1 MNSHLFSLKA
11 TINGQEVRILV
22 DPGGDRTIFSPSL
35 FKKVE
40 TQHHGS
46 TPLNINTITGKRKSI
61 QANIYSIVIPS
72 KEGNMKIFG
81 YRINQTPAEVTEN
94 LGDDLDK
101 EWPNLNDTIR
111 NEVKQNRFLG
121 KVDIMICQD
130 NFWTLVLEGVIK
142 HPSEKFGILS
152 TKLGWTVGGRISTT
166 SLVMWQQERAE

>member
-1 MNSHLFSLKA
+1 MNSHLFTLKT

-40 TQHHGS
+40 TKHHGS

-72 KEGNMKIFG
+72 KEGDMKIFG

-101 EWPNLNDTIR
+101 EWPNLNDTFR

-142 HPSEKFGILS
+142 HPSEKFGLIN
-152 TKLGWTVGGRISTT
+152 T
-166 SLVMWQQERAE
+166 